1 MWSAVRS
8 AIDMGLQGQASRLIQ
23 DQTSRLMLKAE
34 AFKDRTL
41 EDARGQAV
49 SAGVTV
55 ALVLFGLLFAA
66 VAVGIGLVA
75 LYYAV
80 ALTHGPFAGF
90 AAAGGAALVISLVI
104 FTALAVRANRT
115 TQPSLGAKLGRAA
128 KDDWRRTQSAAGST
142 AGRTQADT
150 LALGK
155 QAVDT
160 ATGIVRDGSRE
171 AVLATLA
178 ATVVIGMLVGRRR

>member
-1 MWSAVRS
+1 MWSAVRLVFD
-8 AIDMGLQGQASRLIQ
+8 AGLQGQASRLLQ

-75 LYYAV
+75 LYHAV
-80 ALTHGPFAGF
+80 ALVHGPLAGY
-90 AAAGGAALVISLVI
+90 AAAGGSALVISLVI
-104 FTALAVRANRT
+104 FTTIAIRANRT
-115 TQPSLGAKLGRAA
+115 SRPSLGAKVGREAR
-128 KDDWRRTQSAAGST
+128 DDWRRAQNAAGST
-142 AGRTQADT
+142 AHRAQPDT

-155 QAVDT
+155 QTVDA
-160 ATGIVRDGSRE
+160 ATGIMRDGSRE

-178 ATVVIGMLVGRRR
+178 ASVVIGMLVGRRR

>member
-1 MWSAVRS
+1 MWNAVRS
-8 AIDMGLQGQASRLIQ
+8 AIDFGLKGQASRLIQ

-34 AFKDRTL
+34 VFKDRTL
-41 EDARGQAV
+41 EDARGHAV

-66 VAVGIGLVA
+66 VAIGIGLIA
-75 LYYAV
+75 LYHAV
-80 ALTHGPFAGF
+80 AVVNGPLAGY
-90 AAAGGAALVISLVI
+90 AAAGGAALLISLLI
-104 FTALAVRANRT
+104 FTVIAIRATRT
-115 TQPSLGAKLGRAA
+115 SHPSLGARLGREAR
-128 KDDWRRTQSAAGST
+128 DDWRQAQTAAGAAAQRAQT
-142 AGRTQADT
+142 DP

-155 QAVDT
+155 RTVDA
-160 ATGIVRDGSRE
+160 ATGVMRDGSRE